1 MILPLFA
8 LSTPAPL
15 NGSQARQRRWWT
27 GVLPPGTKEVSI
39 SQLLHMGLLR
49 LIQFRLISD
58 PPPSLLFFKVIW
70 RVGCRAVL
78 MGCGGVGWA
87 GVVRVGSAYRQ
98 CKPVIGVLGHSKIR
112 KGTSPNE

>member
-1 MILPLFA
+1 
-8 LSTPAPL
+8 
-15 NGSQARQRRWWT
+15 
-27 GVLPPGTKEVSI
+27 
-39 SQLLHMGLLR
+39 
-49 LIQFRLISD
+49 
-58 PPPSLLFFKVIW
+58 
-70 RVGCRAVL
+70 